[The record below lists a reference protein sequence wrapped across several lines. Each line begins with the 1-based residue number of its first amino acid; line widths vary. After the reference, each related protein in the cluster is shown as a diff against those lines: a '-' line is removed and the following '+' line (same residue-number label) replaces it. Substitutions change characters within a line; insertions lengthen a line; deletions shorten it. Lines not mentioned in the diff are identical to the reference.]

1 MVVGMSQPYIIL
13 LLVKVFVER
22 LWVGMGGVGSG
33 VNLYISIGIGAY
45 TI

>member
-1 MVVGMSQPYIIL
+1 MSQPDIIL
-13 LLVKVFVER
+13 LLVRDFVEL

-33 VNLYISIGIGAY
+33 VSYSIGIGIGVD